1 MMLTLFSTREVVTGI
16 YLILFLV
23 LLISKKP
30 TRDSVVGLIRAACKK
45 NLVIPFAFL
54 IAYSCAMTYLLS
66 KFSFWKNTYIKDI
79 AIWTIFAGVPMCF
92 NAVGMG
98 AESHYFR
105 KTIVDN
111 IKLTALVEFFSGTF
125 TFNFGVE
132 LIIQPVITF
141 FVVLQSFS
149 ETSDKYKSLRK
160 PLAWI
165 VSIISLIILICT
177 IKAAIG
183 MYPNLNAI
191 DMLISFLTPLV
202 FSILFLPMAYLL
214 ALYAKYEIIFIR
226 MSFKEPSDKH
236 LRIKHRLAVIKAC
249 KLSFKRACRFE
260 KKCVPKMYITQSED
274 KFDELVGAFVSG
286 KAE

>member
-1 MMLTLFSTREVVTGI
+1 MFTLFSTREVATGI
-16 YLILFLV
+16 YLSFFLV
-23 LLISKKP
+23 LLVSKKH

-45 NLVIPFAFL
+45 NLVIPFAIL
-54 IAYSCAMTYLLS
+54 IAYSCTLTYLFS
-66 KFSFWKNTYIKDI
+66 RFSFWKNVYIKDI
-79 AIWTIFAGVPMCF
+79 VIWTIFVGVPMCF

-105 KTIVDN
+105 DTIVDN

-165 VSIISLIILICT
+165 VSTVSLIILICT

-226 MSFKEPSDKH
+226 MRLKEPSDKH
-236 LRIKHRLAVIKAC
+236 LRTKHRLTVIRVC
-249 KLSFKRACRFE
+249 KLSFKKAYRFE
-260 KKCVPKMYITQSED
+260 KECVPKMYSTQSKD
-274 KFDELVGAFVSG
+274 KFDELISAFVSV
-286 KAE
+286 KTK